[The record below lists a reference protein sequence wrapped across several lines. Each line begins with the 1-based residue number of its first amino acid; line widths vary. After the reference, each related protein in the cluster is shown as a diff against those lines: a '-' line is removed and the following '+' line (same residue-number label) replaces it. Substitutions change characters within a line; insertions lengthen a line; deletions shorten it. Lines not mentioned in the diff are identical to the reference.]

1 MAYRMIVLDLDG
13 TLTNSQKVISP
24 RTYEALM
31 AAQERGIRVVLASGR
46 PTQGVVPLAKELEL
60 DRYGGYILSFNGAKV
75 IDFRHQEVIFEK
87 SLPESRIHEV
97 IDLAKRYKVNLLT
110 YENESII
117 TETPGDVYVQKEA
130 AINKMAVKYV
140 VHLLEYIYFPPVKFL
155 MLADGERLAAVEPL
169 VREELGEEF
178 NVYRSEPYFLEI
190 MPRNI
195 DKAYSL
201 EKLLRH
207 LRMTREE
214 MVCCGDGYND
224 VSMIRF
230 AGLGVAMAN
239 ANEAVKREAD
249 YITAGNDEDGIAHVI
264 EKFF

>member
-1 MAYRMIVLDLDG
+1 M
-13 TLTNSQKVISP
+13 
-24 RTYEALM
+24 
-31 AAQERGIRVVLASGR
+31 
-46 PTQGVVPLAKELEL
+46 
-60 DRYGGYILSFNGAKV
+60 
-75 IDFRHQEVIFEK
+75 IFEK